1 MSIALDSSRR
11 IDMEPSGFT
20 RGLVFDSPAAEGAVG
35 DSEAAKDS
43 NACSASASSSSSSS
57 SSIGKNSDLSVRSS
71 SDGEDCEENEAQ
83 SSYKGPLEMMEALE
97 EVLPIRRG
105 ISKFYNGKSKSYT
118 SLGDATSTSSI
129 KDITKPEN
137 AYTRKRR
144 NLMAFNH
151 VWENKNRSFP
161 LRGNG
166 GGISKRPI
174 SSSRSTLALAVA
186 MSSSES
192 SSSTSTSTSDDSLS
206 RSPPPPLPPL
216 HPQARASYN
225 AKSPSSTPRGHFC
238 ASRSFSLAD
247 LRQ

>member
-1 MSIALDSSRR
+1 
-11 IDMEPSGFT
+11 MEPSGFT
-20 RGLVFDSPAAEGAVG
+20 RGLAMAEGRVAAAAVG
-35 DSEAAKDS
+35 ESEAAKDS
-43 NACSASASSSSSSS
+43 NACSASASSSSSS

-192 SSSTSTSTSDDSLS
+192 SSSTSTSDDSLS

-225 AKSPSSTPRGHFC
+225 AKSPTSTPRGHFC